1 MKIES
6 KESGL
11 LYMCG
16 IAGIHTGSRE
26 VPDKQVLLS
35 MAGELLHRG
44 PDGVGL
50 YTDAGCGLTNTRLS
64 IVDLA
69 GGDQPISN
77 EVGECWVVQN
87 GEIYNHLELRAQLES
102 LGHHFSTDCDT
113 EVIAH
118 AYEEW
123 GERCL
128 ERFNGPFALAIWD
141 RRDRSLFIAR
151 DRYGVRPLFL
161 GRYGKHLVFASEAKA
176 IFRHPDAVR
185 ELDPLGLIDTFSL
198 WAPLPDRS
206 AFKGIRELPPGHWL
220 KVRADGTS
228 EERRWWDLP
237 FQPSDARRTQNEG
250 ALAEELGALL
260 EDSVRLRLRADV
272 PVAVYVSGGLDS
284 SVIAALAH
292 HVGGARLQGF
302 AVGFSDARFD
312 ESEHQDRI
320 ADKLGIDLHR
330 VRVGPS
336 DIANLFPDVIRLAEK
351 PILRTAPAPMLALSA
366 LVRRHGMKCVLTG
379 EGADEIFAGYDLF
392 RESQI
397 RRFWARQPQSISRPR
412 LFDRIYPWLTRRATG
427 SPAFA
432 RQFFGQGFEDAGDPF
447 YSHRIRWG
455 TTSRL
460 LRFLDPAL
468 VSGIHFDEA
477 PATRLAASLHPD
489 FERFTGLGK
498 AQHLEIVTFLHGY
511 LLHSQGDRM
520 MMGHAVE
527 GRFPFLDP
535 RVGEFAASL
544 PDSMRLRGLQD
555 KYLLRKAA
563 DRLLPPEIAGRP
575 KRPYRAPILSAFVGP
590 NAPDYVEHLMS
601 PRRIVETGVFASK
614 TVGQL
619 WDKCVRNAPN
629 GVSEMDEMAFVGVL
643 STQLLHE
650 HLIRRPTLAPS
661 PKPTRAAHGDHVV
674 QPAAL
679 AGVS

>member
-1 MKIES
+1 
-6 KESGL
+6 
-11 LYMCG
+11 MCG
-16 IAGIHTGSRE
+16 IAGIHTGSLE
-26 VPDKQVLLS
+26 MPDRRLLLA
-35 MAGELLHRG
+35 MAGELFHRG

-50 YTDAGCGLTNTRLS
+50 YTDAGCGLANTRLS

-77 EVGECWVVQN
+77 EVGDCWVVQN
-87 GEIYNHLELRAQLES
+87 GEIYNHPELRAELES
-102 LGHHFSTDCDT
+102 LGHQFRTDCDT
-113 EVIAH
+113 EVIVH

-128 ERFNGPFALAIWD
+128 DRFNGPFALAIWD
-141 RRDRSLFIAR
+141 RRDRTLFLAR

-161 GRYGKHLVFASEAKA
+161 ARYGSQLVFASEAKA
-176 IFRHPDAVR
+176 ILRHPAARR
-185 ELDPLGLIDTFSL
+185 ELDPLALIDTFTL
-198 WAPLPDRS
+198 WAPLPDRT
-206 AFKGIRELPPGHWL
+206 AFAGIRELPPGHWL
-220 KVRADGTS
+220 KVHADGKC
-228 EERRWWDLP
+228 EERSWWDLP
-237 FQPSDARRTQNEG
+237 FQASDTRRGQSEADLTD
-250 ALAEELGALL
+250 ELSELL

-292 HVGGARLQGF
+292 RVTGERLQGF
-302 AVGFSDARFD
+302 AVGFSDTRFD

-320 ADKLGIDLHR
+320 AGKLGIDLHR
-330 VRVGPS
+330 ITVGPS

-351 PILRTAPAPMLALSA
+351 PVLRTAPAPMLALSA
-366 LVRRHGMKCVLTG
+366 LVHQHGIKVVLTG
-379 EGADEIFAGYDLF
+379 EGADEVFAGYDLF

-397 RRFWARQPQSISRPR
+397 RRFWARQPQSTSRPR
-412 LFDRIYPWLTRRATG
+412 LFESIYPWLTRSTTSAPGFT
-427 SPAFA
+427 
-432 RQFFGQGFEDAGDPF
+432 RQFFGQGFESTEDPF

-455 TTSRL
+455 TTARL
-460 LRFLDPAL
+460 LRFLDPGMLSAMRPE
-468 VSGIHFDEA
+468 DA
-477 PATRLAASLHPD
+477 PTTRLEARLNPD

-498 AQHLEIVTFLHGY
+498 AQYLEIVTFLHGY

-520 MMGHAVE
+520 MMGRAVE

-544 PDSMRLRGLQD
+544 RDSMRLRGLRD
-555 KYLLRKAA
+555 KFVLRNAA
-563 DRLLPPEIAGRP
+563 DRLLPQDIARRP
-575 KRPYRAPILSAFVGP
+575 KRPYRAPILSAFVGSH
-590 NAPDYVEHLMS
+590 APDYVEQLMS
-601 PRRIVETGVFASK
+601 PSRIAETGVFAAK

-619 WDKCVRNAPN
+619 WEKCRRNAAQ

-650 HLIRRPTLAPS
+650 HLIRRPSLAPL
-661 PKPTRAAHGDHVV
+661 PKATREAQGDHVV

-679 AGVS
+679 AGVA